1 MLHERAIYKGSIVI
15 RVSRIIFF
23 SLFDKKDDKLM
34 SKTIRKLFI
43 AYVKQREKKSTKVL
57 IIIS

>member
-1 MLHERAIYKGSIVI
+1 LHERAIYKGSIVI

-43 AYVKQREKKSTKVL
+43 EYVREKKSTKVL
-57 IIIS
+57 FIIS

>member
-1 MLHERAIYKGSIVI
+1 
-15 RVSRIIFF
+15 
-23 SLFDKKDDKLM
+23 M